1 MNQAIN
7 NINDSTNPI
16 NDTNS
21 INLSADKNNDAMP
34 VNEMPAENEA
44 NSLQNETPDN
54 LFIQPTSDIKKP
66 AEEWETGSLVEVK
79 EVNKPTNLEDKLADL
94 EAALQAFT
102 PLDDALAA
110 FGITY
115 EEFNCYLDT
124 LGTDAESYLKQQYG
138 LGLVSFRS
146 NLAVLAATKPTA
158 AKLLYDDLVN
168 RGLVGN
174 RDASNNNIVIKFE
187 GDD

>member
-21 INLSADKNNDAMP
+21 INLSADEKVNTMSVSKMP
-34 VNEMPAENEA
+34 IENEV
-44 NSLQNETPDN
+44 NSLQNDTPDN
-54 LFIQPTSDIKKP
+54 LLIQPSTDIKT
-66 AEEWETGSLVEVK
+66 A
-79 EVNKPTNLEDKLADL
+79 NLEDKLADL

-124 LGTDAESYLKQQYG
+124 LGMDAESYLKQQYG

-146 NLAVLAATKPTA
+146 NLAILAATKPTA

>member
-1 MNQAIN
+1 MNQETTT
-7 NINDSTNPI
+7 NITNDNQVNQIPAEKAEV
-16 NDTNS
+16 
-21 INLSADKNNDAMP
+21 NLLQNDAP
-34 VNEMPAENEA
+34 DKLLPTNENKLVD
-44 NSLQNETPDN
+44 NS
-54 LFIQPTSDIKKP
+54 
-66 AEEWETGSLVEVK
+66 EV
-79 EVNKPTNLEDKLADL
+79 KPTNLEDKLADL

-110 FGITY
+110 FGITN

-124 LGTDAESYLKQQYG
+124 LGMDAESYLKQQYG

-146 NLAVLAATKPTA
+146 NLAILAATKPTA

>member
-1 MNQAIN
+1 MNQIIN
-7 NINDSTNPI
+7 NINDS
-16 NDTNS
+16 TNS

-34 VNEMPAENEA
+34 ANEMPAKNEV
-44 NSLQNETPDN
+44 NLLQNEAPDN
-54 LFIQPTSDIKKP
+54 LLIQPSTDIKT
-66 AEEWETGSLVEVK
+66 A
-79 EVNKPTNLEDKLADL
+79 NLEDKLTDL

-110 FGITY
+110 FGITN

-146 NLAVLAATKPTA
+146 NLAILAATKPTA

-187 GDD
+187 GDA

>member
-1 MNQAIN
+1 MNQITT
-7 NINDSTNPI
+7 TNPT
-16 NDTNS
+16 NNANS
-21 INLSADKNNDAMP
+21 INLSADEKVNTMP
-34 VNEMPAENEA
+34 VSKMPIENEV
-44 NSLQNETPDN
+44 NSLQNGTSNNLLIQSSTDTNLSANENKLVDN
-54 LFIQPTSDIKKP
+54 S
-66 AEEWETGSLVEVK
+66 EV
-79 EVNKPTNLEDKLADL
+79 KPTNLEDKLADL
-94 EAALQAFT
+94 ETALQAFT

-110 FGITY
+110 FGITN

-124 LGTDAESYLKQQYG
+124 LGMDAESYLKQQYG

>member
-1 MNQAIN
+1 MN
-7 NINDSTNPI
+7 NIITNDNQVNQTPI
-16 NDTNS
+16 
-21 INLSADKNNDAMP
+21 
-34 VNEMPAENEA
+34 ENEA
-44 NSLQNETPDN
+44 NPLQNEAPD
-54 LFIQPTSDIKKP
+54 
-66 AEEWETGSLVEVK
+66 
-79 EVNKPTNLEDKLADL
+79 NKPTNLEDKLIDL

-110 FGITY
+110 FGITH

-168 RGLVGN
+168 RGLVGKGA
-174 RDASNNNIVIKFE
+174 DGGGNNIVIKFE

>member
-16 NDTNS
+16 NDTNPIIS
-21 INLSADKNNDAMP
+21 SADEKVNAMP
-34 VNEMPAENEA
+34 VSKMPIENEV
-44 NSLQNETPDN
+44 NLLQNETQNN
-54 LFIQPTSDIKKP
+54 LLIQPSPDTNLP
-66 AEEWETGSLVEVK
+66 ANENKLVDSSEV
-79 EVNKPTNLEDKLADL
+79 KPTNLEDKLTDL

-110 FGITY
+110 FGITN

-146 NLAVLAATKPTA
+146 NLAILAATKPTA

>member
-1 MNQAIN
+1 MNQITTN
-7 NINDSTNPI
+7 NDSTNP
-16 NDTNS
+16 T
-21 INLSADKNNDAMP
+21 NLSTDEKVNAMP
-34 VNEMPAENEA
+34 VNKKPIENEV
-44 NSLQNETPDN
+44 NSLQNGTPNN
-54 LFIQPTSDIKKP
+54 LLIQPSPDTNLP
-66 AEEWETGSLVEVK
+66 ANESKLINDNEIT
-79 EVNKPTNLEDKLADL
+79 KPTNLEDKLADL

-110 FGITY
+110 FGITN

-146 NLAVLAATKPTA
+146 NLAILAATKPTA

>member
-1 MNQAIN
+1 MN
-7 NINDSTNPI
+7 NIITNNNQVSQTPI
-16 NDTNS
+16 ENEVNPLQNDTP
-21 INLSADKNNDAMP
+21 DKQ
-34 VNEMPAENEA
+34 
-44 NSLQNETPDN
+44 L
-54 LFIQPTSDIKKP
+54 IQS
-66 AEEWETGSLVEVK
+66 
-79 EVNKPTNLEDKLADL
+79 TNLEDKLIDL

-110 FGITY
+110 FGITH

-146 NLAVLAATKPTA
+146 NLATLAATKPTA

-168 RGLVGN
+168 RGLVGKS
-174 RDASNNNIVIKFE
+174 DTSSNNIVIKFE

>member
-1 MNQAIN
+1 MNQEAIN
-7 NINDSTNPI
+7 TTN
-16 NDTNS
+16 NANS

-34 VNEMPAENEA
+34 VSQMPIKNEV
-44 NSLQNETPDN
+44 NSLQNGTPDN
-54 LFIQPTSDIKKP
+54 LLIQPSD
-66 AEEWETGSLVEVK
+66 K
-79 EVNKPTNLEDKLADL
+79 EINQPTNLEDKLTDL

-110 FGITY
+110 FGITN

-146 NLAVLAATKPTA
+146 NLAILAATKPTA

-174 RDASNNNIVIKFE
+174 CDTSNNNIVIKFE

>member
-1 MNQAIN
+1 MNQEVSNTI
-7 NINDSTNPI
+7 
-16 NDTNS
+16 
-21 INLSADKNNDAMP
+21 P
-34 VNEMPAENEA
+34 VNQTPIENEV
-44 NSLQNETPDN
+44 NPLQNEAPDN
-54 LFIQPTSDIKKP
+54 LLNQS
-66 AEEWETGSLVEVK
+66 
-79 EVNKPTNLEDKLADL
+79 TNLEDKLIDL

-110 FGITY
+110 FGITH

-146 NLAVLAATKPTA
+146 NLATLAATKPTA

-168 RGLVGN
+168 RGLVGKS
-174 RDASNNNIVIKFE
+174 DTSSNNIVIKFE

>member
-1 MNQAIN
+1 MN
-7 NINDSTNPI
+7 NII
-16 NDTNS
+16 NDNQ
-21 INLSADKNNDAMP
+21 
-34 VNEMPAENEA
+34 VNQTPIENEV
-44 NSLQNETPDN
+44 NLLQNDTPDN
-54 LFIQPTSDIKKP
+54 LLIQPDD
-66 AEEWETGSLVEVK
+66 
-79 EVNKPTNLEDKLADL
+79 NKIANLEDKLINL

-110 FGITY
+110 FGITH

-146 NLAVLAATKPTA
+146 NLATLAATKPTA

-168 RGLVGN
+168 RGLVGKS
-174 RDASNNNIVIKFE
+174 DISSNNIVIKFE

>member
-1 MNQAIN
+1 MNQEAIN
-7 NINDSTNPI
+7 TANNANP
-16 NDTNS
+16 
-21 INLSADKNNDAMP
+21 INLSADEKVNAMS
-34 VNEMPAENEA
+34 VSKMPIENEV
-44 NSLQNETPDN
+44 NSLQNGTPNNLLIQSSTDTDLSSNNGKLINDN
-54 LFIQPTSDIKKP
+54 
-66 AEEWETGSLVEVK
+66 EV
-79 EVNKPTNLEDKLADL
+79 KPTNLEDKLTDL

-110 FGITY
+110 FGITH

-124 LGTDAESYLKQQYG
+124 LGTDVESYLKQQYG

>member
-1 MNQAIN
+1 MNQATIN
-7 NINDSTNPI
+7 PTN
-16 NDTNS
+16 NANS
-21 INLSADKNNDAMP
+21 INLSADEKVDTMP
-34 VNEMPAENEA
+34 VSKMPIENEV
-44 NSLQNETPDN
+44 NSLQNDAPDN
-54 LFIQPTSDIKKP
+54 LLIQPSPDKLLPANESKLINDNEITKP
-66 AEEWETGSLVEVK
+66 A
-79 EVNKPTNLEDKLADL
+79 NLEDKLADL

-110 FGITY
+110 FGITN

-146 NLAVLAATKPTA
+146 NLAILAATKPTA

>member
-1 MNQAIN
+1 MNQTIN
-7 NINDSTNPI
+7 VNNDSTNPI

-21 INLSADKNNDAMP
+21 INLSADKNNDAMS
-34 VNEMPAENEA
+34 VNKMPAENEV
-44 NSLQNETPDN
+44 NLLQNDAPDN
-54 LFIQPTSDIKKP
+54 LLIQPSPDIKT
-66 AEEWETGSLVEVK
+66 A
-79 EVNKPTNLEDKLADL
+79 NLEDKLADL
-94 EAALQAFT
+94 ETALQAFT

-110 FGITY
+110 FGITN

-124 LGTDAESYLKQQYG
+124 LGTDTESYLKQQYG

>member
-1 MNQAIN
+1 MNQTIN
-7 NINDSTNPI
+7 INNDSTNPT
-16 NDTNS
+16 NNANS
-21 INLSADKNNDAMP
+21 IISSADKNNDAMP
-34 VNEMPAENEA
+34 VSKMPIENEV
-44 NSLQNETPDN
+44 NSLQNGTPDN
-54 LFIQPTSDIKKP
+54 LLIQSSTDTILP
-66 AEEWETGSLVEVK
+66 ANESKLIDSSEV
-79 EVNKPTNLEDKLADL
+79 KPTNLEDKLTDL

-110 FGITY
+110 FGITN

-174 RDASNNNIVIKFE
+174 RDTANNNIVIKFE

>member
-1 MNQAIN
+1 MNQETTT
-7 NINDSTNPI
+7 NITNDNQ
-16 NDTNS
+16 
-21 INLSADKNNDAMP
+21 
-34 VNEMPAENEA
+34 VNQIPAENEA
-44 NSLQNETPDN
+44 NSLQNDTPDN
-54 LFIQPTSDIKKP
+54 LLIQPSSDKLLP
-66 AEEWETGSLVEVK
+66 ADENKLIDSNEV
-79 EVNKPTNLEDKLADL
+79 KPTNLEDKLADL

-174 RDASNNNIVIKFE
+174 REASNNNIVIKFE

>member
-1 MNQAIN
+1 MNQTIN
-7 NINDSTNPI
+7 INNDSTNPI

-21 INLSADKNNDAMP
+21 INLSADEKVNAMP
-34 VNEMPAENEA
+34 VSKMPIENEA
-44 NSLQNETPDN
+44 NSLQNDTPDN
-54 LFIQPTSDIKKP
+54 LLIQPAD
-66 AEEWETGSLVEVK
+66 K
-79 EVNKPTNLEDKLADL
+79 EINQPTNLEDKLTDL

-110 FGITY
+110 FGITN

>member
-7 NINDSTNPI
+7 NINDSTN
-16 NDTNS
+16 S
-21 INLSADKNNDAMP
+21 INLSADKNNDTMP
-34 VNEMPAENEA
+34 VNKMPIENEV
-44 NSLQNETPDN
+44 NSLQKVETDN
-54 LFIQPTSDIKKP
+54 LFIQPSPDTDLPSNNGKLINDN
-66 AEEWETGSLVEVK
+66 EV
-79 EVNKPTNLEDKLADL
+79 KPTNLEDKLADL
-94 EAALQAFT
+94 ETALQAFT

-110 FGITY
+110 FGITN

-146 NLAVLAATKPTA
+146 NLAILAATKPTA

>member
-1 MNQAIN
+1 MNQIN
-7 NINDSTNPI
+7 VNPTNNANPI
-16 NDTNS
+16 IS
-21 INLSADKNNDAMP
+21 SADEKVNAMP
-34 VNEMPAENEA
+34 VSKTPAKNEV
-44 NSLQNETPDN
+44 NSLQNGTPDN
-54 LFIQPTSDIKKP
+54 LLIQPSPDTDLSSNESKLIND
-66 AEEWETGSLVEVK
+66 SEV
-79 EVNKPTNLEDKLADL
+79 KPTNLEDKLADL

-110 FGITY
+110 FGITN

>member
-1 MNQAIN
+1 MNQEAIN
-7 NINDSTNPI
+7 DTN
-16 NDTNS
+16 NTNS
-21 INLSADKNNDAMP
+21 INLSADEKVNAMS
-34 VNEMPAENEA
+34 VSKMPIENEV
-44 NSLQNETPDN
+44 NLLQNGTPDN
-54 LFIQPTSDIKKP
+54 LLIQSSTDTNLSSNENK
-66 AEEWETGSLVEVK
+66 LVDSSEV
-79 EVNKPTNLEDKLADL
+79 KPTNLEDKLTDL

-110 FGITY
+110 FGITN

-146 NLAVLAATKPTA
+146 NLAILAATKPTA

>member
-1 MNQAIN
+1 MNQTTTTNTNAI
-7 NINDSTNPI
+7 
-16 NDTNS
+16 
-21 INLSADKNNDAMP
+21 SA
-34 VNEMPAENEA
+34 NEMPAKNEA
-44 NSLQNETPDN
+44 NLLQNEAPDN
-54 LFIQPTSDIKKP
+54 LLIQPSTDIKT
-66 AEEWETGSLVEVK
+66 A
-79 EVNKPTNLEDKLADL
+79 NLEDKLTDL

-110 FGITY
+110 FGITN

-146 NLAVLAATKPTA
+146 NLAILAATKPTA

>member
-1 MNQAIN
+1 MNQTIN
-7 NINDSTNPI
+7 INNDSTNTT
-16 NDTNS
+16 NNTNS
-21 INLSADKNNDAMP
+21 INLSADEKVNAMP
-34 VNEMPAENEA
+34 VSKMPIENEV
-44 NSLQNETPDN
+44 NSLQNDTPGD
-54 LFIQPTSDIKKP
+54 LLIQPVDS
-66 AEEWETGSLVEVK
+66 
-79 EVNKPTNLEDKLADL
+79 KPTNLEDKLADL

-110 FGITY
+110 FGITN

-174 RDASNNNIVIKFE
+174 RDTSNNNIVIKFE

>member
-1 MNQAIN
+1 MNQEVS
-7 NINDSTNPI
+7 NITNDNQVNQTPI
-16 NDTNS
+16 
-21 INLSADKNNDAMP
+21 
-34 VNEMPAENEA
+34 ENEV
-44 NSLQNETPDN
+44 NPLQNETPDN
-54 LFIQPTSDIKKP
+54 LLIQPSP
-66 AEEWETGSLVEVK
+66 AS
-79 EVNKPTNLEDKLADL
+79 NLEDKLIDL

-110 FGITY
+110 FGITH

-124 LGTDAESYLKQQYG
+124 LGTDVESYLKQQYG

-146 NLAVLAATKPTA
+146 NLATLAATKPTA

-174 RDASNNNIVIKFE
+174 RDASSNNIVIKFE

>member
-1 MNQAIN
+1 MNQTI
-7 NINDSTNPI
+7 TNPA
-16 NDTNS
+16 NNANS
-21 INLSADKNNDAMP
+21 INLSADEKVNAMP
-34 VNEMPAENEA
+34 VSKMPIENEA
-44 NSLQNETPDN
+44 NSLQNGTPDN
-54 LFIQPTSDIKKP
+54 LLIQPSTDTNLSTNESKLINDN
-66 AEEWETGSLVEVK
+66 EV
-79 EVNKPTNLEDKLADL
+79 KPTNLEDKLTDL

-110 FGITY
+110 FGITN

-174 RDASNNNIVIKFE
+174 RDTANNNIVIKFE

>member
-1 MNQAIN
+1 MNQTIN
-7 NINDSTNPI
+7 VNNDSTNP
-16 NDTNS
+16 T
-21 INLSADKNNDAMP
+21 NLSADEKVNAMT
-34 VNEMPAENEA
+34 VSKMPIENEV
-44 NSLQNETPDN
+44 NSLQNGTPDN
-54 LFIQPTSDIKKP
+54 LLIQPSPDKLLP
-66 AEEWETGSLVEVK
+66 ANESKLINDGEV
-79 EVNKPTNLEDKLADL
+79 KPTNLEDKLADL

-146 NLAVLAATKPTA
+146 NLAILAATKPTA

>member
-1 MNQAIN
+1 MNNTIT
-7 NINDSTNPI
+7 NDNQVSQTPI
-16 NDTNS
+16 
-21 INLSADKNNDAMP
+21 
-34 VNEMPAENEA
+34 ENEA
-44 NSLQNETPDN
+44 NSLQNEAPDN
-54 LFIQPTSDIKKP
+54 LLIQSP
-66 AEEWETGSLVEVK
+66 VESK
-79 EVNKPTNLEDKLADL
+79 STNLEDKLIDL

-110 FGITY
+110 FGITH

-146 NLAVLAATKPTA
+146 NLATLAATKPTA

-168 RGLVGN
+168 RGLVGKS
-174 RDASNNNIVIKFE
+174 DTSSNNIVIKFE

>member
-1 MNQAIN
+1 MNQATIN
-7 NINDSTNPI
+7 PTNNTNP
-16 NDTNS
+16 
-21 INLSADKNNDAMP
+21 INLSADEKVNAMP
-34 VNEMPAENEA
+34 ANEIPAKNEV
-44 NSLQNETPDN
+44 NSLQNDTPDN
-54 LFIQPTSDIKKP
+54 LLIQPSD
-66 AEEWETGSLVEVK
+66 K
-79 EVNKPTNLEDKLADL
+79 EINQPTNLEDKLTDL

-110 FGITY
+110 FGITN

-174 RDASNNNIVIKFE
+174 RDATNNNIVIKFE

>member
-1 MNQAIN
+1 MNQETTT
-7 NINDSTNPI
+7 NITNDNQ
-16 NDTNS
+16 
-21 INLSADKNNDAMP
+21 
-34 VNEMPAENEA
+34 VNQIPAENEV
-44 NSLQNETPDN
+44 NLLQNDAPDN
-54 LFIQPTSDIKKP
+54 LLIQPSPDIKT
-66 AEEWETGSLVEVK
+66 A
-79 EVNKPTNLEDKLADL
+79 NLEDKLTDL

-110 FGITY
+110 FGITH
-115 EEFNCYLDT
+115 EEFSCYLDT

-174 RDASNNNIVIKFE
+174 RDTANNNIVIKFE

>member
-1 MNQAIN
+1 MNQTIN
-7 NINDSTNPI
+7 VNNDSTNPI

-21 INLSADKNNDAMP
+21 INLSADEEVNAMP
-34 VNEMPAENEA
+34 VSKMPIENEA
-44 NSLQNETPDN
+44 NSLQNGTPDN
-54 LFIQPTSDIKKP
+54 LLIQPAD
-66 AEEWETGSLVEVK
+66 K
-79 EVNKPTNLEDKLADL
+79 EINQPTNLEYKLTDL

-110 FGITY
+110 FGITN

-124 LGTDAESYLKQQYG
+124 LGMDAESYLKQQYG

-168 RGLVGN
+168 RGLVGKGV
-174 RDASNNNIVIKFE
+174 DSGNNIVIKFE

>member
-1 MNQAIN
+1 MNNTTTN
-7 NINDSTNPI
+7 NTNDNQVRELPI
-16 NDTNS
+16 
-21 INLSADKNNDAMP
+21 
-34 VNEMPAENEA
+34 ENEA
-44 NSLQNETPDN
+44 NLLQNEAPDN
-54 LFIQPTSDIKKP
+54 LLTQS
-66 AEEWETGSLVEVK
+66 
-79 EVNKPTNLEDKLADL
+79 TNLEDKLIDL

-110 FGITY
+110 FGITH

-146 NLAVLAATKPTA
+146 NLATLAATKPTA

-168 RGLVGN
+168 RGLVGKGA
-174 RDASNNNIVIKFE
+174 DSGNNIVIKFE

>member
-1 MNQAIN
+1 MN
-7 NINDSTNPI
+7 NITNDNQVNQTPI
-16 NDTNS
+16 
-21 INLSADKNNDAMP
+21 
-34 VNEMPAENEA
+34 ENEV
-44 NSLQNETPDN
+44 NPLQNNAPDN
-54 LFIQPTSDIKKP
+54 LVESKP
-66 AEEWETGSLVEVK
+66 A
-79 EVNKPTNLEDKLADL
+79 NLEDKLIDL

-110 FGITY
+110 FGITH

-146 NLAVLAATKPTA
+146 NLAILAATKPTA

-174 RDASNNNIVIKFE
+174 RDTANNNIVIKFE

>member
-7 NINDSTNPI
+7 NINDSTN
-16 NDTNS
+16 S
-21 INLSADKNNDAMP
+21 IISSADKNNDAMS
-34 VNEMPAENEA
+34 VSKIPAENEV
-44 NSLQNETPDN
+44 NLLQNDAPDN
-54 LFIQPTSDIKKP
+54 LLIQPSPDIKT
-66 AEEWETGSLVEVK
+66 A
-79 EVNKPTNLEDKLADL
+79 NLEDKLTDL

-110 FGITY
+110 FGITN

-174 RDASNNNIVIKFE
+174 RDTANNNIVIKFE

>member
-1 MNQAIN
+1 MNQTI
-7 NINDSTNPI
+7 TNPANNANPI
-16 NDTNS
+16 IS
-21 INLSADKNNDAMP
+21 SADKNNDAMP
-34 VNEMPAENEA
+34 VSKMPIENEV
-44 NSLQNETPDN
+44 NSLQNDTSDN
-54 LFIQPTSDIKKP
+54 LLIQPVDS
-66 AEEWETGSLVEVK
+66 
-79 EVNKPTNLEDKLADL
+79 KPTNLEDKLADL

-110 FGITY
+110 FGITN

-124 LGTDAESYLKQQYG
+124 LGTDAENYLKQQYG

-146 NLAVLAATKPTA
+146 NLTVLAATKPTA

-174 RDASNNNIVIKFE
+174 RDTSNNNIVIKFE

>member
-1 MNQAIN
+1 MNQEAIN
-7 NINDSTNPI
+7 TANNANP
-16 NDTNS
+16 
-21 INLSADKNNDAMP
+21 INLSADEKVNAMP
-34 VNEMPAENEA
+34 VSKMPIKNEA
-44 NSLQNETPDN
+44 NSLQNGTPDN
-54 LFIQPTSDIKKP
+54 LLIQSSLDTNLP
-66 AEEWETGSLVEVK
+66 ANESKLINDSEV
-79 EVNKPTNLEDKLADL
+79 KPTNLEDKLTDL

-110 FGITY
+110 FGITN

-168 RGLVGN
+168 RGLVGKGV
-174 RDASNNNIVIKFE
+174 DSGNNIVIKFE

>member
-1 MNQAIN
+1 MNQETTTNI
-7 NINDSTNPI
+7 INDNQ
-16 NDTNS
+16 
-21 INLSADKNNDAMP
+21 
-34 VNEMPAENEA
+34 VNQIPAENEV
-44 NSLQNETPDN
+44 NSLQNDAPDN
-54 LFIQPTSDIKKP
+54 LFIQP
-66 AEEWETGSLVEVK
+66 SLDKLLHANESKLIDNSEV
-79 EVNKPTNLEDKLADL
+79 KPTNLEDKLADL
-94 EAALQAFT
+94 ETALQAFT

-110 FGITY
+110 FGITH

-168 RGLVGN
+168 RGLIGN

>member
-1 MNQAIN
+1 MNQAENSITN
-7 NINDSTNPI
+7 NANLIILSTNE
-16 NDTNS
+16 
-21 INLSADKNNDAMP
+21 NNDAMP
-34 VNEMPAENEA
+34 VSKIPIENEV
-44 NSLQNETPDN
+44 NSLQNETPGN
-54 LFIQPTSDIKKP
+54 LLIQEEGNINLP
-66 AEEWETGSLVEVK
+66 ADEVK
-79 EVNKPTNLEDKLADL
+79 LVDDNEITKPNLEDKLADL
-94 EAALQAFT
+94 ETALQAFT

-110 FGITY
+110 FAITN

-124 LGTDAESYLKQQYG
+124 LGTNAETYLKQQYG

-174 RDASNNNIVIKFE
+174 RDAANNNIVIRFE

>member
-1 MNQAIN
+1 MNQEAIN
-7 NINDSTNPI
+7 TANNANPI
-16 NDTNS
+16 IS
-21 INLSADKNNDAMP
+21 SADEKMDAMP
-34 VNEMPAENEA
+34 VSKMPIENEV
-44 NSLQNETPDN
+44 NSLQNDTHNN
-54 LFIQPTSDIKKP
+54 LLIQPSTDTNLPANENKLVDNSEVKP
-66 AEEWETGSLVEVK
+66 A
-79 EVNKPTNLEDKLADL
+79 NLEDKLTDL

-110 FGITY
+110 FGITN

-146 NLAVLAATKPTA
+146 NLAILAATKPTA

>member
-1 MNQAIN
+1 MNQATIN
-7 NINDSTNPI
+7 PTN
-16 NDTNS
+16 NTNS
-21 INLSADKNNDAMP
+21 IISSADKNNDAMP
-34 VNEMPAENEA
+34 VNKMPIENKA
-44 NSLQNETPDN
+44 NLLQNDAPDN
-54 LFIQPTSDIKKP
+54 LFIQPSTDKLLP
-66 AEEWETGSLVEVK
+66 ANENKLIDSREV
-79 EVNKPTNLEDKLADL
+79 KPTNLEDKLADL

-110 FGITY
+110 FGITN

-124 LGTDAESYLKQQYG
+124 LGMDAESYLKQQYG

-174 RDASNNNIVIKFE
+174 RDTSNNNIVIKFE

>member
-1 MNQAIN
+1 MNQEAIN
-7 NINDSTNPI
+7 TANNANP
-16 NDTNS
+16 
-21 INLSADKNNDAMP
+21 INLSADEKVNAMS
-34 VNEMPAENEA
+34 VSKMPIENEV
-44 NSLQNETPDN
+44 NSLQNGTPDN
-54 LFIQPTSDIKKP
+54 LLIQATSDTNLP
-66 AEEWETGSLVEVK
+66 ANGNKLVDNSEV
-79 EVNKPTNLEDKLADL
+79 KPTNLEDKLADL

-110 FGITY
+110 FGITN

-174 RDASNNNIVIKFE
+174 RDASNSNIVIKFE